1 MFRDQQLPLTLGRL
15 KTRMAQLFDHLRHRC
30 RNGVNVVTVAGLSL
44 CSSWAWATTQPMID
58 THLHYTAVDA
68 AQLPPEQV
76 IALFDRNLIEAAVVS
91 GQPQWTVE
99 ALYRAA
105 PDRILPF
112 LSVYR
117 GQTDKADWMH
127 DPDLPAR
134 VAETLRSGIY
144 RGLGELHLFAK
155 DRESPVLAALV
166 AIAAEQDLVLQIHGD
181 AAVIEAIFAQAPELT
196 VLWAHLGTDPR
207 PQVLAPLLAR
217 YPQLLV
223 DTSVR
228 DERFVDNEG
237 RLWPQWRRFFIAHQE
252 QVLVG
257 IDTYWAPRWQ
267 RFSEVAARIR
277 GWLDQLPPE
286 VAARLAYGN
295 AARLFGLGRRVS
307 P

>member
-1 MFRDQQLPLTLGRL
+1 
-15 KTRMAQLFDHLRHRC
+15 
-30 RNGVNVVTVAGLSL
+30 
-44 CSSWAWATTQPMID
+44 MID

-91 GQPQWTVE
+91 GQPQWAIE

-181 AAVIEAIFAQAPELT
+181 AVVIEAIFAQAPELT

-207 PQVLAPLLAR
+207 PQVVAPLLAR
-217 YPQLLV
+217 YPRLFV

-257 IDTYWAPRWQ
+257 IDTYWTPRWQ

-295 AARLFGLGRRVS
+295 AARLFGLGARVS